1 MSFTKIVKEE
11 LVSIPIENVNEK
23 LAEFLA
29 FVSFNG
35 NIVISKE
42 KRLIEFKTNNPTVGK
57 RFLLATKSLYNTETK
72 LIKKEQFKLKKKPQI
87 IIQILTNIKEILSE
101 IKLASLIE
109 ILRFRGITK

>member
-42 KRLIEFKTNNPTVGK
+42 ERLIEFKTNNPTVGK

-72 LIKKEQFKLKKKPQI
+72 LIKKEQFKLKKKQ
-87 IIQILTNIKEILSE
+87 
-101 IKLASLIE
+101 
-109 ILRFRGITK
+109 LRGSFL